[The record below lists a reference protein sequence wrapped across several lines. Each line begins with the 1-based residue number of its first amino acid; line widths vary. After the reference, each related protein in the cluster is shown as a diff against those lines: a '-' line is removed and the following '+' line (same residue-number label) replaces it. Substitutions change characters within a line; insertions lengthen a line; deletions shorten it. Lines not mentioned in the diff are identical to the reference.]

1 MNIAVVGAGAAG
13 LAAANELVHKGCQV
27 TVFEARDR
35 LGGRIWTDR
44 SFGFPLEM
52 GAAWLHGGMT
62 HPFVARCGGR
72 AKESDPLK
80 LMLYDPQGKAVAPE
94 NCRQV
99 IKMQMDAV
107 ARALRAGSQIERPVS
122 LREAFAKAT
131 PEPAEEEWLVRARSL
146 PVADMDRMT
155 GHWDEGAAN
164 PPPACDLMPLNGYDT
179 LLRVEGFSVR
189 FNEAVQMVRWGD
201 GVELFTDQGIYQ
213 FDKVILTLPL
223 GVWRSG
229 VVRFDPEL
237 PAKTASL
244 KQISITVVNKVV
256 LQYEEPFWLDGH
268 DQHDFFQMTYQRE
281 GRLGTFFDGWRA
293 FEKPILIGFLSG
305 QAAEELEGRQDF
317 EIVDAALQA
326 LRPAFP
332 NVAWPRLCKVT
343 RWGQESWSRGS
354 YSYLGPGVSGEHY
367 DRLAE
372 PVGPLFFAGEG
383 TWRKAPATVHGA
395 HFSGIRAAR
404 QATS

>member
-13 LAAANELVHKGCQV
+13 LAAAYELSNKGCQV

-44 SFGFPLEM
+44 SFGYPLEL

-62 HPFVARCGGR
+62 HPFVSRCGGKV
-72 AKESDPLK
+72 KESNPLN
-80 LMLYDPQGKAVAPE
+80 LMLYDPQGKPVPPE
-94 NCRQV
+94 NCQQV
-99 IKMQMDAV
+99 IALQMDAV
-107 ARALRAGSQIERPVS
+107 ARALRAGAATDRAIS
-122 LREAFAKAT
+122 LREAFAMAT
-131 PEPAEEEWLVRARSL
+131 PDPAEQEWLVRARSL

-155 GHWDEGAAN
+155 GRWDEGAAQ
-164 PPPACDLMPLNGYDT
+164 PPPASDLMPLNGYDT
-179 LLRVEGFSVR
+179 LLRVEGFAVR
-189 FNEAVQMVRWGD
+189 FNEPVELVRWSD
-201 GVELFTDQGIYQ
+201 DVELTTNQGKHR

-229 VVRFDPEL
+229 AVRFDPEL
-237 PAKTASL
+237 PAKTVAL
-244 KQISITVVNKVV
+244 RQISVTVVNKVV
-256 LQYEEPFWLDGH
+256 LQYEEPFWDSE
-268 DQHDFFQMTYQRE
+268 HDFFQMTYQRE
-281 GRLGTFFDGWRA
+281 GRLATFFDGMRA
-293 FEKPILIGFLSG
+293 LGKPVLVGFASG

-317 EIVDAALQA
+317 EVVDACLQA

-332 NVAWPRLCKVT
+332 NVTWPRLCKVT
-343 RWGQESWSRGS
+343 RWGQEPFTRGS
-354 YSYLGPGVSGEHY
+354 YSVLGPGVGGEIY